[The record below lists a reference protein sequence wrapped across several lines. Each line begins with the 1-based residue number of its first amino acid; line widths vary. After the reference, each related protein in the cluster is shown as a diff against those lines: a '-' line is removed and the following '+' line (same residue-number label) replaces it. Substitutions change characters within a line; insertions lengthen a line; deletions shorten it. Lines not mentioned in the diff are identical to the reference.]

1 MFAFCLPL
9 GFFVTSVC
17 IWISYPSLIKK
28 NKAYLQTLK
37 EFDEYNSKCISSLGV
52 YQREYDIKGPVDMI
66 DKLLMFE
73 VILVP
78 MTLFKYLIYTFISY
92 FINDLREKEA
102 ELNTLRQPIIYQ

>member
-1 MFAFCLPL
+1 M
-9 GFFVTSVC
+9 
-17 IWISYPSLIKK
+17 
-28 NKAYLQTLK
+28 QTLK

-78 MTLFKYLIYTFISY
+78 LSLFKYLIYTFISY

-102 ELNTLRQPIIYQ
+102 ALQTLRQPMMPPPSYQYQQDNQRNQRREYANKYWA